1 MTDLSDDGYD
11 LLPLTLTYTCGP
23 SGADGVMLL
32 EDLRISGGASR
43 RLKLVVR
50 VDGVLARAA
59 PDAPWSFDTT
69 LQYVSSAQ
77 PSFAHSGML
86 SLGVLGYPDS
96 NHDSVMLLSLV
107 RVRVRV
113 GVRVRV
119 ASTSNS

>member
-1 MTDLSDDGYD
+1 M
-11 LLPLTLTYTCGP
+11 
-23 SGADGVMLL
+23 
-32 EDLRISGGASR
+32 
-43 RLKLVVR
+43 LKLVVR